1 MRGLRWLPPMFGFAG
16 VAMAGVAVVWYL
28 VFQLVVLGITWSP
41 SFDSV
46 GWALDRCDITG
57 SGEPLRSRQSDC
69 FDFHVR
75 NALAEAAEPYRQLST
90 RRNVPLRLSVA
101 LLAAA
106 AGGPILNHRRQ
117 RTDRVQ
123 GLKVLVQASTVG

>member
-1 MRGLRWLPPMFGFAG
+1 MFGFAG

-57 SGEPLRSRQSDC
+57 SGEPLKSRRAIVSIFTFATLWLRRQSPTVSYP
-69 FDFHVR
+69 H
-75 NALAEAAEPYRQLST
+75 
-90 RRNVPLRLSVA
+90 
-101 LLAAA
+101 
-106 AGGPILNHRRQ
+106 GGTSRC
-117 RTDRVQ
+117 V
-123 GLKVLVQASTVG
+123 